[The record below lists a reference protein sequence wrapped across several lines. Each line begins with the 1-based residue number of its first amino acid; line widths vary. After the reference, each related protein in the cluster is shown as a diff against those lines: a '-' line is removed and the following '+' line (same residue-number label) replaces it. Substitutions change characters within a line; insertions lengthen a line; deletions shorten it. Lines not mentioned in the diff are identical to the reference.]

1 LLQFYDAVFLMLAV
15 AWVMGEVAHRL
26 GQASLVGQLLGGVLI
41 GPAVLN
47 LVQTSADLTVLEN
60 IGLFFIMLLTGLT
73 VKPREISAAGS
84 RAAVVS
90 LVSFLIPF
98 AAGTEIAHL
107 FGADMITSLV
117 VGLAISITAVP
128 VNAIILMELGI
139 LDTKLGQT
147 VIAAGVIDDI
157 VAFIVL
163 AVIQEYAAG
172 HGGFNE
178 GALLVTA
185 GEAVAFLAVVFV
197 ADMLIRSR
205 ITWIRARTAK
215 LSPHIRA
222 PGSAFIG
229 LVTFAV
235 GISLLAQSAGLQF
248 VIGAFFAGLILGE
261 VFGAESLGKANDV
274 FHGVTFGFFAP
285 IAFAFIGLEFVV
297 PTAMGLEV
305 LGALLAAAFASK
317 FFGGYVGARAVG
329 FIEGESRTIGF
340 LMNSRGFV
348 ELVVS
353 TTAFQLGLIDQA
365 YFSLVVCIGI
375 ITTVV
380 SPIASRIALR
390 KMREAEALV
399 IPEAHSAGDGVAAP
413 QRHMLE

>member
-1 LLQFYDAVFLMLAV
+1 LIQFYVAVFVMLAV
-15 AWVMGEVAHRL
+15 AWVMGEAAHRL
-26 GQASLVGQLLGGVLI
+26 GQASLVGQLLGGVLV
-41 GPAVLN
+41 GPAALN
-47 LVQTSADLTVLEN
+47 FVQTTPDLTVLEN
-60 IGLFFIMLLTGLT
+60 IGLFFIMLLTGMT
-73 VKPREISAAGS
+73 VKPREIVAAGG
-84 RAAVVS
+84 RGAVIS
-90 LVSFLIPF
+90 LVSFAIPF
-98 AAGTEIAHL
+98 AAGTEIAHW
-107 FGADMITSLV
+107 FGADMIASLV

-157 VAFIVL
+157 LAFIVL
-163 AVIQEYAAG
+163 AVIEEHAAG
-172 HGGFNE
+172 HGGADQA
-178 GALLVTA
+178 GVLIAA
-185 GEAVAFLAVVFV
+185 GEAVAFLGVIFLSE
-197 ADMLIRSR
+197 MLIRSR
-205 ITWIRARTAK
+205 MSWIRSRAAK
-215 LSPHIRA
+215 LGPHIRA

-229 LVTFAV
+229 LLTFAV
-235 GISLLAQSAGLQF
+235 GVSLLAQSAGLQF
-248 VIGAFFAGLILGE
+248 VTGAFFAGLLLGE
-261 VFGAESLGKANDV
+261 AFGAEALGKANDV

-297 PTAMGLEV
+297 PSATGLEV

-329 FIEGESRTIGF
+329 FLEGESRTIGF

-353 TTAFQLGLIDQA
+353 TTAYQLGLIDQA

-380 SPIASRIALR
+380 SPVASRIALR
-390 KMREAEALV
+390 KMREAGGLV
-399 IPEAHSAGDGVAAP
+399 IPEARSTAEGITAP
-413 QRHMLE
+413 QRHT

>member
-1 LLQFYDAVFLMLAV
+1 MIQFYDAVFLMLVV

-26 GQASLVGQLLGGVLI
+26 GQPSLVGQLLGGVLI

-47 LVQTSADLTVLEN
+47 LVQTSANLTVLEDF
-60 IGLFFIMLLTGLT
+60 GLFFIMLLTGMT
-73 VKPREISAAGS
+73 VKPRELTAAGR
-84 RAAVVS
+84 RAVVVS
-90 LVSFLIPF
+90 LVSFAIPF

-107 FGADMITSLV
+107 FGADMTTSLV

-128 VNAIILMELGI
+128 VNAIVLMELGI

-163 AVIQEYAAG
+163 AVIQDYAAG
-172 HGGFNE
+172 HGGVSQ
-178 GALLVTA
+178 AVLVGS
-185 GEAVAFLAVVFV
+185 GEAVAFLAVIFV
-197 ADMLIRSR
+197 SERLIRSR
-205 ITWIRARTAK
+205 MTWIRARAAK

-235 GISLLAQSAGLQF
+235 GVSLFAQSAGLQF
-248 VIGAFFAGLILGE
+248 VIGAFFAGLLLGDT
-261 VFGAESLGKANDV
+261 FGAEALGKANDV
-274 FHGVTFGFFAP
+274 FHGITFGFFAP
-285 IAFAFIGLEFVV
+285 ITFAFIGLEFVV
-297 PTAMGLEV
+297 PTATGLEV
-305 LGALLAAAFASK
+305 LGALLAAAVASK

-329 FIEGESRTIGF
+329 FLEEESRTIGF

-365 YFSLVVCIGI
+365 TFSLVVCIGI

-380 SPIASRIALR
+380 SPIASKIALR
-390 KMREAEALV
+390 KMREAEAV
-399 IPEAHSAGDGVAAP
+399 ATPEGRSAAEGVASP
-413 QRHMLE
+413 QRHTLE

>member
-1 LLQFYDAVFLMLAV
+1 MLAV

-60 IGLFFIMLLTGLT
+60 LGLFFIMLLTGMT
-73 VKPREISAAGS
+73 VKPREVTAAGR

-90 LVSFLIPF
+90 LVSFAIPF
-98 AAGTEIAHL
+98 AAGTEIAHW
-107 FGADMITSLV
+107 FGADMVTSLV

-147 VIAAGVIDDI
+147 VIAAGVVDDV

-172 HGGFNE
+172 RGGFNE
-178 GALLVTA
+178 AAVLVTA
-185 GEAVAFLAVVFV
+185 GEAVAFLGLVFV
-197 ADMLIRSR
+197 SEMTIRSR
-205 ITWIRARTAK
+205 MTWIRARAAK
-215 LSPHIRA
+215 LSPRIRA

-229 LVTFAV
+229 LVMFAV
-235 GISLLAQSAGLQF
+235 GVSLLAQWAGLQF
-248 VIGAFFAGLILGE
+248 VIGAFFAGLLLGE
-261 VFGAESLGKANDV
+261 TFGAEALGKANDV
-274 FHGVTFGFFAP
+274 FHGATFGFFAP
-285 IAFAFIGLEFVV
+285 IAFAFIGLEFVL
-297 PTAMGLEV
+297 PTAAGLEV
-305 LGALLAAAFASK
+305 LGALLAAALASK
-317 FFGGYVGARAVG
+317 YFGGYVAARAVG
-329 FIEGESRTIGF
+329 FLEEESRTIGF

-353 TTAFQLGLIDQA
+353 TTAYQLGLIDQA

-375 ITTVV
+375 ITTVI
-380 SPIASRIALR
+380 SPIASRVALR
-390 KMREAEALV
+390 KMREAEALAT
-399 IPEAHSAGDGVAAP
+399 PEASPAREGVAAP
-413 QRHMLE
+413 QRHARE